1 MKAKTKLILAA
12 AILFFDCALLTACQR
27 EELSAYST
35 FAYFGSET
43 VWAFSGEGEEN
54 WRKIGERAAQIEE
67 SVSLSKE
74 GALTRFNNAKAGER
88 VELDETAF
96 ALFSLAEEL
105 HEKTNGAYDPS
116 VGNLSDLWGF
126 SPRCVAADYIPA
138 APYDRAFAEELPSA
152 EYLAAFSS
160 LCHYPEVRLEREE
173 GKYFAYKP
181 DCTAEVEGVEYCV
194 KLDFGGLG
202 KGYCADEC
210 KKIIGEGAA
219 GYLSFGGSSLI
230 LFENPAD
237 EAGFDLGVIDPR
249 GSGTLL
255 HIKAKNTAVST
266 SGDYM
271 NYYEL
276 GGRRYCHII
285 DPATGFPVGTA
296 SGEEGHIL
304 SATVLSDS
312 AAEGDA
318 LSTAIIVMGRE
329 RAISFIKERA
339 LSALFLY
346 SDGENETLYISLPE
360 NSYSLDRR
368 VEVVPL

>member
-12 AILFFDCALLTACQR
+12 AVFFLDCALLTACKN
-27 EELSAYST
+27 EELSASST
-35 FAYFGSET
+35 FSHFGSET
-43 VWAFSGEGEEN
+43 VWAFSGEGEET
-54 WRKIGERAAQIEE
+54 WQKINERAAEIED

-88 VELDETAF
+88 VEIDKTAF
-96 ALFSLAEEL
+96 ELFSLAKEL
-105 HEKTNGAYDPS
+105 YGETNGAYDPA

-126 SPRCVAADYIPA
+126 SPRCIAADYLPA
-138 APYDRAFAEELPSA
+138 APYDRAFATELPSA

-160 LCHYPEVRLEREE
+160 LCDYSQVESEEVG

-181 DCTAEVEGVEYCV
+181 DSVAEVDGVKYSV
-194 KLDFGGLG
+194 RLDFGGLG

-210 KKIIGEGAA
+210 KKIVGEGAA

-276 GGRRYCHII
+276 NGKRYCHII
-285 DPATGFPVGTA
+285 DPATGCPVGTT
-296 SGEEGHIL
+296 EEDEGHIL

-329 RAISFIKERA
+329 RAISFIRERA

-346 SDGENETLYISLPE
+346 SDGATETLYITLPE
-360 NSYSLDRR
+360 TRYTLDRS
-368 VEVVPL
+368 VGVVRL